1 MQSVC
6 INVLMSIVGD
16 CESTACK
23 SSSDSGPRV
32 LSEEIP
38 QKCYPQTLAAW
49 TLVLLHCW
57 LCSRRT
63 KPHVVAVLMEGNP

>member
-38 QKCYPQTLAAW
+38 KEVLPSDSGSMDSCVPALLALFKTDQTA
-49 TLVLLHCW
+49 CG
-57 LCSRRT
+57 SSFDGR
-63 KPHVVAVLMEGNP
+63 